1 MNKDGKISVNMLSK
15 ADSVEGQGVGSAYLE
30 QVALIR
36 EMSDIFEVS
45 INSHKK
51 ADIVHVHSIN
61 LRLWFRFRKRKGIRV
76 MYCHFL
82 PDTLR
87 GSIKLPKPFF
97 NIFCKYVINF
107 YKKAKYLVV
116 VNPVFIDELVKLG
129 VKKESIVYIPNFV
142 SEKDFSP
149 ISDESLLN
157 EYKVK
162 YKIPLDK
169 PIILGCGQIQT
180 RKGVFDFIDL
190 AKSNPDITFLWVG
203 GFSFGMI
210 TDGYSELKKIV
221 DNPPANVVFTGI
233 IPRSEMNYIYNL
245 SDALLMTSYNEL
257 FPMTILEAAS
267 CEKPLIL
274 RDLDLYRPILGKE
287 ILGEDMLLC
296 KDNNEFDTAIKNLV
310 NDPTYRDDLVRK
322 SKLIKS
328 FYSRDH
334 VKEMWK
340 DFYLDIYQ
348 KGK

>member
-1 MNKDGKISVNMLSK
+1 MNKEGKITINVLSK

-30 QVALIR
+30 QVALIK
-36 EMSDIFEVS
+36 EMDDIFEVS

-82 PDTLR
+82 PDTLK
-87 GSIKLPKPFF
+87 GSIKLPKPLFK
-97 NIFCKYVINF
+97 IFCGYVMNF

-116 VNPVFIDELVKLG
+116 VNPIFIEELVKLG
-129 VKKESIVYIPNFV
+129 VKRESIIYIPNFV
-142 SEKDFSP
+142 SEKDFYH
-149 ISDESLLN
+149 IKDKTLLN
-157 EYKVK
+157 EYKTK

-169 PIILGCGQIQT
+169 PIILSCGQIQT

-190 AKSNPDITFLWVG
+190 AKMNPDITFLWVG
-203 GFSFGMI
+203 GFSFGVI
-210 TDGYSELKKIV
+210 TDGYSDLKKIV
-221 DNPPANVVFTGI
+221 ENPPSNVIFTGI

-274 RDLDLYRPILGKE
+274 RDLDLYRPILGAE
-287 ILGEDMLLC
+287 VLGEDMLLC
-296 KDNNEFDTAIKNLV
+296 KDNKEFDAAIKNLV
-310 NDPTYRDDLVRK
+310 KDPDFADDLTKK
-322 SKLIKS
+322 SRLIKT